1 MGTESPW
8 RRAGRRPQR
17 VRGLLS
23 LAAAGVF
30 VCCVGA
36 AGLGAWNYQH
46 VRQSSGAA
54 RESAEAFLRDVVAG
68 DPDGAYDRLC
78 ADTRQ
83 RWSRDDFVRRLAVPP
98 TITRY
103 DIEDVQV
110 ASDQEGQLRGTVVAT
125 LTRRSGAVDRRE
137 MPMVKDGD
145 RWRVCGDP
153 F

>member
-1 MGTESPW
+1 MAYELPGG
-8 RRAGRRPQR
+8 RGARRPR
-17 VRGLLS
+17 RLRGVLS
-23 LAAAGVF
+23 VVAAGLF

-54 RESAEAFLRDVVAG
+54 RDAAEAFLQDVTSGDAG
-68 DPDGAYDRLC
+68 GAYDRLC
-78 ADTRQ
+78 VDTRE
-83 RWSRDDFVRRLAVPP
+83 RWSREEFERRLAVPP

-103 DIEDVQV
+103 AVDDVTV
-110 ASDQEGQLRGTVVAT
+110 ASDQGRLRAT
-125 LTRRSGAVDRRE
+125 ATAELTRRSGVVDRRE

-145 RWRVCGDP
+145 QWHVCGDP

>member
-1 MGTESPW
+1 MGYELPDG
-8 RRAGRRPQR
+8 RAARRPR
-17 VRGLLS
+17 RFRGVLS
-23 LAAAGVF
+23 VVAAGLF

-54 RESAEAFLRDVVAG
+54 QDAAEAFLQDVTSGDAG
-68 DPDGAYDRLC
+68 GAYDRLC
-78 ADTRQ
+78 GDTRE
-83 RWSRDDFVRRLAVPP
+83 RWSREEFERRLSVPP
-98 TITRY
+98 TISRY
-103 DIEDVQV
+103 AIDDVTV
-110 ASDQEGQLRGTVVAT
+110 ASDRGQLRATATAT

-145 RWRVCGDP
+145 QWRICGDP